1 MIDMRL
7 QRVSCRNP
15 RHPARCM
22 RSEPCLFSNPPEFR
36 KRPRPFADEGAA
48 SGFSA
53 SVMFRRFSRRSRR
66 DDSSRGAG
74 FAPAA
79 VSSPGLT
86 AVTSGFPLAGN
97 GGSPANVNGYYLS
110 ATPYSD
116 AYGSWAFYLS
126 VTPTASSVKY
136 NSRTWLYSVRCVRSV
151 RARTG
156 KPSFIAAACACFF

>member
-66 DDSSRGAG
+66 DDSSCGAG

-79 VSSPGLT
+79 VSSPELT
-86 AVTSGFPLAGN
+86 AVASSFPLAGN
-97 GGSPANVNGYYLS
+97 GSNPANVNGYYWS
-110 ATPYSD
+110 AERSYYS
-116 AYGSWAFYLS
+116 G
-126 VTPTASSVKY
+126 
-136 NSRTWLYSVRCVRSV
+136 SVRGSYYLDVKATGSALAYYGRACIPCVVSV
-151 RARTG
+151 
-156 KPSFIAAACACFF
+156 ACAREQANPLFKNAEL

>member
-1 MIDMRL
+1 MRL
-7 QRVSCRNP
+7 QRVLCRNP

-66 DDSSRGAG
+66 DDSSCGAG

-97 GGSPANVNGYYLS
+97 GGNPANVNGYYWS
-110 ATPYSD
+110 ATTDNSYYY
-116 AYGSWAFYLS
+116 AGSYPNAFYMS
-126 VTPTASSVKY
+126 VTPTGSSVTNNNKT
-136 NSRTWLYSVRCVRSV
+136 NLYSVRCVRSV
-151 RARTG
+151 CARTG
-156 KPSFIAAACACFF
+156 KPSF

>member
-1 MIDMRL
+1 MRL

-66 DDSSRGAG
+66 DDSSCGAG

>member
-1 MIDMRL
+1 MRL

-66 DDSSRGAG
+66 DDSLCGGG
-74 FAPAA
+74 FASAA

-86 AVTSGFPLAGN
+86 AVTSGFPLAGK
-97 GGSPANVNGYYLS
+97 GDTPAYVYGYYWSATPAHFSYGTRGYYLS
-110 ATPYSD
+110 
-116 AYGSWAFYLS
+116 L
-126 VTPTASSVKY
+126 TPTGSSVE
-136 NSRTWLYSVRCVRSV
+136 SGGIPTSLYSVRCVRSV
-151 RARTG
+151 CARTG
-156 KPSFIAAACACFF
+156 KPSF

>member
-1 MIDMRL
+1 MRL

-22 RSEPCLFSNPPEFR
+22 RSEPCLFSNPPEFQR
-36 KRPRPFADEGAA
+36 AFPVPFRFGDARC
-48 SGFSA
+48 FSA

-66 DDSSRGAG
+66 DDSVRDH
-74 FAPAA
+74 APRMVFA

>member
-1 MIDMRL
+1 
-7 QRVSCRNP
+7 
-15 RHPARCM
+15 M

-66 DDSSRGAG
+66 DDSSCGAG

-79 VSSPGLT
+79 VSSPELT
-86 AVTSGFPLAGN
+86 AVASSFPLAGS
-97 GGSPANVNGYYLS
+97 GGGPANVNGYYLS
-110 ATPYSD
+110 ATPSL
-116 AYGSWAFYLS
+116 YGVGVRGGYYLS
-126 VTPTASSVKY
+126 VTATDSSVEAY
-136 NSRTWLYSVRCVRSV
+136 GTALYSVRCVRSV
-151 RARTG
+151 CARTG

>member
-1 MIDMRL
+1 MRL

-22 RSEPCLFSNPPEFR
+22 RSEPCLFSNPPEFQR
-36 KRPRPFADEGAA
+36 AFPVPFRVGDARC
-48 SGFSA
+48 FSA

-66 DDSSRGAG
+66 DDSSCGAG

-97 GGSPANVNGYYLS
+97 GGNPANVNGYYWS
-110 ATPYSD
+110 ATTNNNNN
-116 AYGSWAFYLS
+116 AFYMS
-126 VTPTASSVKY
+126 VTPTGSSVTNNNKT
-136 NSRTWLYSVRCVRSV
+136 NLYSVRCVRSV
-151 RARTG
+151 CARTG
-156 KPSFIAAACACFF
+156 KPSFIAAACACFFEF

>member
-1 MIDMRL
+1 MRL

-66 DDSSRGAG
+66 DDSVRDH
-74 FAPAA
+74 APRMVFA

-151 RARTG
+151 CARTG
-156 KPSFIAAACACFF
+156 KPSFIAAACACFFEF

>member
-1 MIDMRL
+1 
-7 QRVSCRNP
+7 
-15 RHPARCM
+15 M
-22 RSEPCLFSNPPEFR
+22 RSEPCLFSNPPEFQR
-36 KRPRPFADEGAA
+36 AFPVPFRVGDARC
-48 SGFSA
+48 FSA
-53 SVMFRRFSRRSRR
+53 PVLFRRSPRRSRR
-66 DDSSRGAG
+66 DDSLCGGG
-74 FAPAA
+74 FASAA

>member
-1 MIDMRL
+1 MRL

-66 DDSSRGAG
+66 DDSSCGAG

-79 VSSPGLT
+79 VSSPELT
-86 AVTSGFPLAGN
+86 AVASSFPLAGN
-97 GGSPANVNGYYLS
+97 GSSPANVNGYYLS
-110 ATPYSD
+110 ATPSL
-116 AYGSWAFYLS
+116 YGVGVRGGYYLS
-126 VTPTASSVKY
+126 VTATASSVEAY
-136 NSRTWLYSVRCVRSV
+136 GTALYSVRCVRSV

>member
-1 MIDMRL
+1 
-7 QRVSCRNP
+7 
-15 RHPARCM
+15 M

-66 DDSSRGAG
+66 DDSSCGAG

-79 VSSPGLT
+79 VSSPELT
-86 AVTSGFPLAGN
+86 AVASSFPLAGK
-97 GGSPANVNGYYLS
+97 GDTPAYVYGYYWS
-110 ATPYSD
+110 ATTSYDTRYD
-116 AYGSWAFYLS
+116 AYYLGLLPSGSS
-126 VTPTASSVKY
+126 VTTYGKG
-136 NSRTWLYSVRCVRSV
+136 LYSVRCVRSV
-151 RARTG
+151 CARTG

>member
-1 MIDMRL
+1 MRL

-66 DDSSRGAG
+66 DDSSCGAG

-97 GGSPANVNGYYLS
+97 GSSPANVNGYYLS

>member
-66 DDSSRGAG
+66 DDSSCGAG

-136 NSRTWLYSVRCVRSV
+136 NSRTWLYTVRCVRSV

>member
-1 MIDMRL
+1 MRL

-22 RSEPCLFSNPPEFR
+22 RSEPCLFSNPPEFQR
-36 KRPRPFADEGAA
+36 AFPVPFRVGDARC
-48 SGFSA
+48 FSA

-66 DDSSRGAG
+66 DDSFCGAG

-116 AYGSWAFYLS
+116 AYGSWAFYMS
-126 VTPTASSVKY
+126 VTPTASSVEY
-136 NSRTWLYSVRCVRSV
+136 SSRTWLYSVRCVRSV
-151 RARTG
+151 TADEFT
-156 KPSFIAAACACFF
+156 SAQ

>member
-1 MIDMRL
+1 MRL

-48 SGFSA
+48 FGFSA

-66 DDSSRGAG
+66 DDSSCGAG

-110 ATPYSD
+110 ATPSL
-116 AYGSWAFYLS
+116 YGVGVRGGYYLS
-126 VTPTASSVKY
+126 VTATDSSVEAY
-136 NSRTWLYSVRCVRSV
+136 GTALYSVRCVRSV